1 MEKIEPRIRMTSSI
15 FLRCYLKQQK
25 LLFGKE
31 LYLSKEHS
39 IKNDAQFSQNSSESK
54 NTLEQYRISIC
65 LCKECNLGETRKN
78 FVYGI
83 GDPNADLMLVGE
95 APGKDEDLKGE
106 PFVGRAGKLLDKI
119 LLAINKKRGE
129 GVYIANV
136 LKCRP
141 PNNRDPLPSEVNK
154 CEPYL
159 LKQIKIVKP
168 KLIVA
173 LGRIAGKTLLKI
185 DKPLKEMRGKIH
197 SYNGTP
203 LIVTYHP
210 AALLRNSNF
219 KKPAWDDFQWI
230 RDQLIKYQ

>member
-1 MEKIEPRIRMTSSI
+1 MSSSI
-15 FLRCYLKQQK
+15 DLRSYLKQQQ

-31 LYLSKEHS
+31 LHVSIEHS
-39 IKNDAQFSQNSSESK
+39 KKNDAQLPHNSSGDK
-54 NTLEQYRISIC
+54 NALEEYRISIC

-78 FVYGI
+78 FVYGT

-185 DKPLKEMRGKIH
+185 DKPLKEMRGQIH

>member
-1 MEKIEPRIRMTSSI
+1 M
-15 FLRCYLKQQK
+15 
-25 LLFGKE
+25 
-31 LYLSKEHS
+31 SKKHS
-39 IKNDAQFSQNSSESK
+39 KKNDAQLPHNSSDSK
-54 NTLEQYRISIC
+54 YALEEYRISIC
-65 LCKECNLGETRKN
+65 LCKECNLSKTRKN
-78 FVYGI
+78 FVYGT

-203 LIVTYHP
+203 LIVTFHP

>member
-1 MEKIEPRIRMTSSI
+1 MRSNNS
-15 FLRCYLKQQK
+15 LLSYLKQQQ

-31 LYLSKEHS
+31 LHVYKEHS
-39 IKNDAQFSQNSSESK
+39 KKNDAHFPNNSSDSK
-54 NTLEQYRISIC
+54 NALEEYRISIC

-78 FVYGI
+78 FVYGT

-119 LLAINKKRGE
+119 LLAIDKKRGE

-197 SYNGTP
+197 SYNSTP

>member
-1 MEKIEPRIRMTSSI
+1 MKSNNS
-15 FLRCYLKQQK
+15 LRSYLKQQQ

-31 LYLSKEHS
+31 LHVSKEYS
-39 IKNDAQFSQNSSESK
+39 KKNDSQLIHYSSDSK
-54 NTLEQYRISIC
+54 NALEEYRISIC

-78 FVYGI
+78 FVYGV

-95 APGKDEDLKGE
+95 APGKDEDLKGQ

-203 LIVTYHP
+203 LIVTFHP

>member
-1 MEKIEPRIRMTSSI
+1 MNQSNKEYKSFLTLSGVHTFLNENPNIYFNINEKDQNELKVNPSIDLYNVSSI
-15 FLRCYLKQQK
+15 
-25 LLFGKE
+25 KE
-31 LYLSKEHS
+31 LIPIIANHKTNLQKTASNLVVFDGNE
-39 IKNDAQFSQNSSESK
+39 ESK
-54 NTLEQYRISIC
+54 
-65 LCKECNLGETRKN
+65 
-78 FVYGI
+78 
-83 GDPNADLMLVGE
+83 LMIIGE

-106 PFVGRAGKLLDKI
+106 PFVGRAGELLDKI
-119 LLAINKKRGE
+119 LLAIDKKRGR

-141 PNNRDPLPSEVNK
+141 PDNRDPLPSEVNK

-159 LKQIKIVKP
+159 IKQIKIVKP

-185 DKPLKEMRGKIH
+185 DKPLKEMRGIIH
-197 SYNGTP
+197 SYNGIP

-210 AALLRNSNF
+210 AALLRNPKF
-219 KKPAWDDFQWI
+219 KKPTWDDFQWI

>member
-1 MEKIEPRIRMTSSI
+1 MRSNNS
-15 FLRCYLKQQK
+15 LLSYLKQQQ

-31 LYLSKEHS
+31 LHVYKEHS
-39 IKNDAQFSQNSSESK
+39 KKNDAHVPNNSSDSK
-54 NTLEQYRISIC
+54 NALEEYRISIC

-78 FVYGI
+78 FVYGT

-106 PFVGRAGKLLDKI
+106 PFVGRAGRLLDKI
-119 LLAINKKRGE
+119 LLAIDKKRGE
-129 GVYIANV
+129 GVYIVNV

-185 DKPLKEMRGKIH
+185 DKPLKEMRGQIH

>member
-1 MEKIEPRIRMTSSI
+1 MRSNNS
-15 FLRCYLKQQK
+15 LRSYLKQQQ

-31 LYLSKEHS
+31 LHVSIEHS
-39 IKNDAQFSQNSSESK
+39 KKNDAQLPHNSSGNK
-54 NTLEQYRISIC
+54 NALEEYRISIC

-78 FVYGI
+78 FVYGT

-185 DKPLKEMRGKIH
+185 DKPLKEMRGQIH

>member
-54 NTLEQYRISIC
+54 NTLEEYRISIC

-78 FVYGI
+78 FVYGT
-83 GDPNADLMLVGE
+83 GDPNADLMLIGE

-106 PFVGRAGKLLDKI
+106 PFVGRAGELLDKI
-119 LLAINKKRGE
+119 LLAIDKKRGR

-141 PNNRDPLPSEVNK
+141 PDNRDPLPSEVNK

-159 LKQIKIVKP
+159 IKQIKIVKP

>member
-1 MEKIEPRIRMTSSI
+1 MISNNSIRS
-15 FLRCYLKQQK
+15 YLKQQQ

-31 LYLSKEHS
+31 LHVSKENS
-39 IKNDAQFSQNSSESK
+39 KKNDAQLFHNSSDSK
-54 NTLEQYRISIC
+54 NALEEYRISIC

>member
-1 MEKIEPRIRMTSSI
+1 MISNNSIRS
-15 FLRCYLKQQK
+15 YLKQQQ

-31 LYLSKEHS
+31 LHVSKEHS
-39 IKNDAQFSQNSSESK
+39 KKNDAQLPHNGSDNK
-54 NTLEQYRISIC
+54 NALEEYRISIC

-95 APGKDEDLKGE
+95 APGKDEDLEGE
-106 PFVGRAGKLLDKI
+106 PFVGRAGRLLDKI

-129 GVYIANV
+129 GVYIANI

-185 DKPLKEMRGKIH
+185 EAPLKDMRGKIH
-197 SYNGTP
+197 SYNGIP

-210 AALLRNSNF
+210 AALLRNPNF

>member
-1 MEKIEPRIRMTSSI
+1 MISNNS
-15 FLRCYLKQQK
+15 LRSYLKQQQ

-31 LYLSKEHS
+31 LHVSKENS
-39 IKNDAQFSQNSSESK
+39 KKNDAQLLHNSSDS
-54 NTLEQYRISIC
+54 NNALEEYRISIC

-83 GDPNADLMLVGE
+83 GDSNADLMLVGE

>member
-1 MEKIEPRIRMTSSI
+1 MRSNNS
-15 FLRCYLKQQK
+15 LRSYLKQQQ

-31 LYLSKEHS
+31 LHVSKEHS
-39 IKNDAQFSQNSSESK
+39 KKNDAQLPHNSSGNK
-54 NTLEQYRISIC
+54 NALEEYRISIC

>member
-1 MEKIEPRIRMTSSI
+1 MRSNNS
-15 FLRCYLKQQK
+15 LRSYLKQQQ

-31 LYLSKEHS
+31 LHVSKEHS
-39 IKNDAQFSQNSSESK
+39 KKNDAQRPHNSSGNK
-54 NTLEQYRISIC
+54 NALEEYRISIC

-83 GDPNADLMLVGE
+83 GDPKADLMLVGE

>member
-1 MEKIEPRIRMTSSI
+1 M
-15 FLRCYLKQQK
+15 
-25 LLFGKE
+25 
-31 LYLSKEHS
+31 
-39 IKNDAQFSQNSSESK
+39 
-54 NTLEQYRISIC
+54 
-65 LCKECNLGETRKN
+65 
-78 FVYGI
+78 
-83 GDPNADLMLVGE
+83 
-95 APGKDEDLKGE
+95 
-106 PFVGRAGKLLDKI
+106 
-119 LLAINKKRGE
+119 
-129 GVYIANV
+129 

-185 DKPLKEMRGKIH
+185 DKPQKDMREKIH
-197 SYNGTP
+197 SYNGIP

-219 KKPAWDDFQWI
+219 KRPAWDDFQWI

>member
-1 MEKIEPRIRMTSSI
+1 MRSNNS
-15 FLRCYLKQQK
+15 LHSYLKQQQ

-31 LYLSKEHS
+31 LHVSKEHS
-39 IKNDAQFSQNSSESK
+39 KKNDAQLPHNSSGNK
-54 NTLEQYRISIC
+54 NALEEYRISIC

-210 AALLRNSNF
+210 AALLRNPNF

>member
-1 MEKIEPRIRMTSSI
+1 MRSNNS
-15 FLRCYLKQQK
+15 LRSYLKQQQ

-31 LYLSKEHS
+31 LHVSKEHS
-39 IKNDAQFSQNSSESK
+39 KKNDAKLPINSLNSK
-54 NTLEQYRISIC
+54 NALEEYRISIC

-78 FVYGI
+78 FVYGT

-119 LLAINKKRGE
+119 LLAIDKKRGE

>member
-1 MEKIEPRIRMTSSI
+1 MISNNSIRS
-15 FLRCYLKQQK
+15 YLKQQQ

-31 LYLSKEHS
+31 LHVSKEHS
-39 IKNDAQFSQNSSESK
+39 KKNDAQHPHNSSGNK
-54 NTLEQYRISIC
+54 NALEEYRISIC

-119 LLAINKKRGE
+119 LLAIDKKRGE

-197 SYNGTP
+197 SYNGIP

>member
-1 MEKIEPRIRMTSSI
+1 MRSNNS
-15 FLRCYLKQQK
+15 LRSYLKQQQ

-31 LYLSKEHS
+31 LHVSKEHS
-39 IKNDAQFSQNSSESK
+39 KKNDAQRPHNSSGNK
-54 NTLEQYRISIC
+54 NALEEYRISIC

-78 FVYGI
+78 FVYGT

>member
-1 MEKIEPRIRMTSSI
+1 MRSNNLLLS
-15 FLRCYLKQQK
+15 YLKQQQ

-31 LYLSKEHS
+31 LHVSKENS
-39 IKNDAQFSQNSSESK
+39 KKNDAQLFHNSSDSK
-54 NTLEQYRISIC
+54 NALEEYRISIC

-78 FVYGI
+78 FVYGT

-119 LLAINKKRGE
+119 LLAIDKKRGRD
-129 GVYIANV
+129 VYIANV

-141 PNNRDPLPSEVNK
+141 PGNRDPLPSEVNK

-159 LKQIKIVKP
+159 IKQIKIVKP

-185 DKPLKEMRGKIH
+185 EAPLKDMRGKIH
-197 SYNGTP
+197 SYNGIP

-210 AALLRNSNF
+210 AALLRNPNF

>member
-1 MEKIEPRIRMTSSI
+1 MEKIEPRIRMTSNI

-39 IKNDAQFSQNSSESK
+39 IKNDAQLSQNSSESK
-54 NTLEQYRISIC
+54 NTLEEYRISIC

-78 FVYGI
+78 FVYGT
-83 GDPNADLMLVGE
+83 GDPNADLMLIGE

-106 PFVGRAGKLLDKI
+106 PFVGRAGELLDKI
-119 LLAINKKRGE
+119 LLAIDKKRGR

-141 PNNRDPLPSEVNK
+141 PDNRDPLPSEVNK

-159 LKQIKIVKP
+159 IKQIKIVKP

-185 DKPLKEMRGKIH
+185 DAPLKEMRGKIH
-197 SYNGTP
+197 SYNGIP

-210 AALLRNSNF
+210 AALLRNPNF
-219 KKPAWDDFQWI
+219 KKPTWDDFQWI